1 MVSDELQKIEGRMQ
15 TSVSGLR
22 RELATLRTGRA
33 TPALVE
39 HIRVDYAG
47 VPTPLKQLAGISVPE
62 ASLLV
67 IQPWDKGSIR
77 EIEKAILKSELG
89 FNPTNDG
96 NVIRISIPPLSEERR
111 QEIIRVVRKRIEE
124 RKVTVRNFRHE
135 VMNDLKTMEKSKEI
149 SEDEHKRALGQLQK
163 LTDAHIAEID
173 QAGRDK
179 EKELL
184 EV

>member
-1 MVSDELQKIEGRMQ
+1 MHA
-15 TSVSGLR
+15 SVSGLR
-22 RELATLRTGRA
+22 KELAILRTGRA

-47 VPTPLKQLAGISVPE
+47 VPTPLNQIAGISVPE
-62 ASLLV
+62 ASLLI
-67 IQPWDKGSIR
+67 IQPWDKGSVR

-111 QEIIRVVRKRIEE
+111 RELIRVVWKRIEE
-124 RKVTVRNFRHE
+124 RKVAVRNLRHE
-135 VMNDLKTMEKSKEI
+135 VMNDLKTMEKDKEI
-149 SEDEHKRALGQLQK
+149 SEDEHKRAQAQLQK

-173 QAGRDK
+173 QAGQDK

-184 EV
+184 EA

>member
-1 MVSDELQKIEGRMQ
+1 MVSDELQKIEEKMRA
-15 TSVSGLR
+15 SASGLR
-22 RELATLRTGRA
+22 KELATLRTGRA

-47 VPTPLKQLAGISVPE
+47 VPTPLNQIAGISVPE
-62 ASLLV
+62 ASLLI

-96 NVIRISIPPLSEERR
+96 SVIRISVPPLSEERR
-111 QEIIRVVRKRIEE
+111 QELIRVVWKRVEE
-124 RKVTVRNFRHE
+124 RKITVRNLRHE
-135 VMNDLKTMEKSKEI
+135 LMNDLKAMEKDKEI

-163 LTDAHIAEID
+163 LTDVHIAEID
-173 QAGRDK
+173 LVGRDK

-184 EV
+184 EA

>member
-1 MVSDELQKIEGRMQ
+1 M
-15 TSVSGLR
+15 
-22 RELATLRTGRA
+22 
-33 TPALVE
+33 
-39 HIRVDYAG
+39 DYAG
-47 VPTPLKQLAGISVPE
+47 VPTPLNQIAGISVPE
-62 ASLLV
+62 ASLLI

-111 QEIIRVVRKRIEE
+111 QDLIRVVRKRIEE

-135 VMNDLKTMEKSKEI
+135 VMNDLKAMEKSKGI

-184 EV
+184 EA

>member
-1 MVSDELQKIEGRMQ
+1 MQ

>member
-1 MVSDELQKIEGRMQ
+1 MHA
-15 TSVSGLR
+15 SVSGLR
-22 RELATLRTGRA
+22 KELAILRTGRA

-47 VPTPLKQLAGISVPE
+47 VPTPLNQIAGISVPE
-62 ASLLV
+62 ASLLI
-67 IQPWDKGSIR
+67 IQPWDKSSIR

-111 QEIIRVVRKRIEE
+111 QELIRVVRKRIEE
-124 RKVTVRNFRHE
+124 RKVAVRNLRHE
-135 VMNDLKTMEKSKEI
+135 VMNDLRTMEKNKEM
-149 SEDEHKRALGQLQK
+149 SEDEHKRALAQLQK

-173 QAGRDK
+173 QTGQDK

-184 EV
+184 EA